1 MADKLVSL
9 PLSQK
14 RLRHRDIW
22 DLRWLAQQGAQP
34 SVQWVTNKVGD
45 YGQMQADYLQ
55 KLDAMASRL
64 PDIVSGTVF
73 NREMSRFLPQD
84 VQART
89 IQAKGFD
96 VFLASEVADLLQI
109 GRASCRERVCQYV

>member
-73 NREMSRFLPQD
+73 NREMSRFLPPA
-84 VQART
+84 VQARN
-89 IQAKGFD
+89 IQSKGFVVLD
-96 VFLASEVADLLQI
+96 RKSVVEGKKV
-109 GRASCRERVCQYV
+109 